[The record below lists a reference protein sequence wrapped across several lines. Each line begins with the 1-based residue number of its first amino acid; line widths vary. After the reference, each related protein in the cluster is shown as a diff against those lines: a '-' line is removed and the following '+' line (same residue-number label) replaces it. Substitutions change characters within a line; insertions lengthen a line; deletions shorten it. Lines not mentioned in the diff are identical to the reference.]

1 MLAIIVRQPKK
12 QPVGRLVPALVVVLA
27 MLVFVHRVGE
37 RREFTGEHSVI
48 QNIRTI
54 HVAQT
59 QYYSQY
65 GHYAQSLEQ
74 LGPRITDDLASGTKG
89 AYRFRVEGGAASYEI
104 HAEPL
109 ASGRRSFYSDQTM
122 VIRSSRGRNPA
133 TSRSEP
139 LR

>member
-1 MLAIIVRQPKK
+1 MRALEKR
-12 QPVGRLVPALVVVLA
+12 PVGRLGAALVVVLA
-27 MLVFVHRVGE
+27 LVVFVRRVGE
-37 RREFTGEHSVI
+37 RSAFTGERGVV
-48 QNIRTI
+48 QAIRTI

-65 GHYAQSLEQ
+65 GHYARSLEQ
-74 LGPRITDDLASGTKG
+74 LGPLISDDLASGTKG
-89 AYRFRVEGGAASYEI
+89 AYRFRMEGGAASYEI

-109 ASGRRSFYSDQTM
+109 ASGWRSFYSDQTM
-122 VIRSSRGRNPA
+122 AIHWSRGPNPA